1 LFDMLQQIDPRLGL
15 AIHASLATALVAA
28 ILVVAWALRD
38 RRRSTARD
46 RLYESGVARPGAT
59 PPVSAPYFLIAVLFV
74 IFDLEAAILFAWA
87 AAARETGVLGFAE
100 AAIFIGVLLAALVY
114 LWIDGALDT
123 TEPQKKLTRE

>member
-1 LFDMLQQIDPRLGL
+1 MIDMLQQIDPRLAL
-15 AIHASLATALVAA
+15 AVHAALATGLVAA
-28 ILVVAWALRD
+28 IMAVAWLLRD
-38 RRRSTARD
+38 RRRSGRPDA
-46 RLYESGVARPGAT
+46 LYESGVARPTAT

-87 AAARETGVLGFAE
+87 AAARETGLLGFAE

-123 TEPQKKLTRE
+123 TRPQKKLTRE